1 LEISGSEIT
10 WLPERLLVEPVR
22 QPSFLQREQ
31 LERLRLLVQQVRLLQ
46 RHGSMASQRPCGRG
60 ERSGGGMALVQ
71 RPCSRA
77 WLLPCSRAWLH
88 RPEPVLVREQL
99 RRPEPEQRC
108 SSFSL
113 RDGSDRLQPGWRTQM
128 LPAEPAVSC

>member
-1 LEISGSEIT
+1 M
-10 WLPERLLVEPVR
+10 EPVR

-31 LERLRLLVQQVRLLQ
+31 LEQLRLLVQQVRQLQ

-71 RPCSRA
+71 R
-77 WLLPCSRAWLH
+77 LCSRAWLH

-113 RDGSDRLQPGWRTQM
+113 LDDSDRLQPGWRTQM
-128 LPAEPAVSC
+128 LPAEPAVSCNAL